1 MLRELGADGL
11 EGAAT
16 EGIGH
21 ALVTT
26 ASAKGIGV
34 AAPTASASLRAL
46 VAYEASRAG
55 ELLAEGGPLIASVH
69 GRLRLLLAGFV
80 GGGRAALAA
89 VTDAG
94 YDVLPG
100 PPRPT
105 KPRLLREVGAALR
118 GER

>member
-34 AAPTASASLRAL
+34 AAPTASAEWISVAATTASAEWISVAATGTKGIFLGRTEGVVSNTLCWSLCW
-46 VAYEASRAG
+46 
-55 ELLAEGGPLIASVH
+55 I
-69 GRLRLLLAGFV
+69 GFD
-80 GGGRAALAA
+80 GCSFYA
-89 VTDAG
+89 
-94 YDVLPG
+94 
-100 PPRPT
+100 
-105 KPRLLREVGAALR
+105 LLRFSVETRVGKLAPSDR
-118 GER
+118 MH